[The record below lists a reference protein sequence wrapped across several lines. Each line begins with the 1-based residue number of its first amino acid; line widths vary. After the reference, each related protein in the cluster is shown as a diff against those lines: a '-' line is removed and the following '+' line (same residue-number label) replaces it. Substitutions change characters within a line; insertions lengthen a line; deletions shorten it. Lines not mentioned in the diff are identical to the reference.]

1 MRRRW
6 CGGGG
11 GVVNLRIDAEV
22 LLLYDAEDGHGDLP
36 RVHRHTKALLGAL
49 LAGLERL
56 LRSGQL
62 GVGVVHPLPCWQH
75 DVEEDAEAAGAGA
88 AAARDAAPA
97 RRNRRQIV
105 RKDKLFVVL
114 VGAVTATGM
123 ATAARV

>member
-62 GVGVVHPLPCWQH
+62 GVSVVHTLPCWQH
-75 DVEEDAEAAGAGA
+75 DVEEDAEAAGAS
-88 AAARDAAPA
+88 A

-105 RKDKLFVVL
+105 RKDELFVVL